1 MICNG
6 GILTRLLL
14 HSCMRIILGVSGSI
28 AAYKA
33 ALLTRL
39 WVKQGADVKV
49 LMTKSAADFITP
61 LTLSTL
67 SKNPVFTDVQ
77 SESGW
82 NNHVELGL
90 WADAIVIAPASANTI
105 GRLANGICDNMLCA
119 VYLSA
124 RCPVFVA
131 PAMDVDMWHH
141 PATQAN
147 IARLKSFGV
156 EIIPVGNGELASGLS
171 GEGRLAEPEDIVH
184 FVRQRLLQR
193 ESGSKQGSLSGKTAI
208 VTAGPTF
215 EPLDPVRFIG
225 NHSTGKMGIAI
236 AEQLAQGGATVRLV
250 LGPTQLSTQF
260 PGIEIIKVGS
270 AQQMYEAC
278 MKYYPNT
285 DITVLAAAVADY
297 RPKQVADQKI
307 KKKDDELSIELA
319 RTIDIAAALGAIK
332 KQHQLNI
339 GFALETN
346 DEETHALGK
355 LARKNFDF
363 IVLNSMRDTGAG
375 FGHDTNKITIL
386 HRNGT
391 KIEYVLKPKIAVAV
405 DIVHE
410 ISGLIDNQ
418 IKTERV

>member
-1 MICNG
+1 
-6 GILTRLLL
+6 
-14 HSCMRIILGVSGSI
+14 MRIILGVSGSI

-33 ALLTRL
+33 AHLTRL
-39 WVKQGADVKV
+39 WVKEGEEVRI
-49 LMTKSAADFITP
+49 LMTRAATDFITP

-67 SKNPVFTDVQ
+67 SKHPVLTDVH

-90 WADAIVIAPASANTI
+90 WADALVIAPASANTI

-147 IARLKSFGV
+147 IARLQSYGV
-156 EIIPVGNGELASGLS
+156 EIIPVGTGELASGLS
-171 GEGRLAEPEDIVH
+171 GEGRLAEPEQIVQ
-184 FVRQRLLQR
+184 FVRQRLLLR
-193 ESGSKQGSLSGKTAI
+193 AGKAAQGNMVGKTAI

-215 EPLDPVRFIG
+215 EALDPVRFIG

-236 AEQLAQGGATVRLV
+236 AEEMARRGAQVRLV
-250 LGPTQLSTQF
+250 LGPTQLTTDF
-260 PGIEIIKVGS
+260 PGVEIVRVRS
-270 AQQMYEAC
+270 AQDMYEAC
-278 MKYYPNT
+278 QKHYATT
-285 DITVLAAAVADY
+285 DVTVLAAAVADY
-297 RPKQVADQKI
+297 RPKQVANQKI

-319 RTIDIAAALGAIK
+319 RTVDIAAALGQEKRYNQI
-332 KQHQLNI
+332 NV

-346 DEETHALGK
+346 DEEAHALGK
-355 LARKNFDF
+355 LQRKNFDF
-363 IVLNSMRDTGAG
+363 IVLNSMNDAGAG

-386 HRNGT
+386 RKNGSKT
-391 KIEYVLKPKIAVAV
+391 AHTLKSKTDVAV
-405 DIVHE
+405 DIVNE
-410 ISGLIDNQ
+410 ILDCLDNQ
-418 IKTERV
+418 IQTESV